1 VPLSRPVRT
10 LVVAALLLA
19 VPRAALHAQRRASL
33 DVTLPARALVS
44 AEGPTVRCNGVL
56 DDADLRDLLRNGF
69 PARLH
74 YRAELW
80 SIGGFTNNLR
90 DAAEWDVVLRYDPLD
105 HTYRASQIAGQH
117 ATPLGRWSRMEDAE
131 QVIERPYRVPI
142 APGDARGRMYYNVT
156 LDVETLSLSDLDEVQ
171 RWLEGEFRPAVRLK
185 RNPGTALGRG
195 VRTLLVRLLGG
206 EKRHYERRSGTFES

>member
-1 VPLSRPVRT
+1 MRRTVVVRT
-10 LVVAALLLA
+10 LVVAALLVA
-19 VPRAALHAQRRASL
+19 APRSALQAQRRAAL
-33 DVTLPARALVS
+33 EVVLPAPAQS
-44 AEGPTVRCNGVL
+44 ATDGPAVRCSGVL

-74 YRAELW
+74 YRTELW
-80 SIGGFTNNLR
+80 SIGGFTNSLR
-90 DAAEWDVVLRYDPLD
+90 GAAEWDVVLRFDPLD
-105 HTYRASQIAGQH
+105 KTYRASLIAGDR
-117 ATPLGRWSRMEDAE
+117 ATVLGRWSRIEDAE
-131 QVIERPYRVPI
+131 QVIERPFR
-142 APGDARGRMYYNVT
+142 APVSPREARGRMYYNVT